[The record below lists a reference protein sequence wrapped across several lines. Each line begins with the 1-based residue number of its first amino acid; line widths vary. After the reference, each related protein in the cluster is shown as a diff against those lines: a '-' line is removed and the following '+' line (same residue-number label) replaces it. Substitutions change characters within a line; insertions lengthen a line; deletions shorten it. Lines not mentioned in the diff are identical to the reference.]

1 MRVRKPNHFK
11 LALQLEEDAADP
23 KHRPCHRE
31 KLLQAAARERELAR
45 KQDDLDGRRR
55 GWYPDRDY

>member
-1 MRVRKPNHFK
+1 MRVRKSNHFK

-31 KLLQAAARERELAR
+31 KLLQAAARERERAR
-45 KQDDLDGRRR
+45 KQDDLDEIHRYGYIRR
-55 GWYPDRDY
+55 Y